1 MPFIFTIS
9 LSLDNEL
16 DHSTEFFGSPIPAQR
31 CCGCVSN
38 AARKHSNNKKVSFQ
52 IFLLSLLLQSF
63 QGQSNKTQTCDCKF
77 SAFTSNKAPQRRY
90 LMEHKPILS
99 QCHSPSKAECLTV
112 AMFDPKTKPSF

>member
-1 MPFIFTIS
+1 MPFIFSIS

-16 DHSTEFFGSPIPAQR
+16 DYSTEFFGSPILAQR

-38 AARKHSNNKKVSFQ
+38 AARKHSNNRKVSFQ

-77 SAFTSNKAPQRRY
+77 SCLHFKQSTATQVFNGAQTYSVPVPQPLKSRMLNSSNVR
-90 LMEHKPILS
+90 
-99 QCHSPSKAECLTV
+99 
-112 AMFDPKTKPSF
+112 PKDKT